1 MTKILAKMA
10 EYFREKNQEIIAVF
24 AHLSTLDPLVKY
36 NSTVFLNHARMEE
49 SALRLAMV
57 INAHA
62 LLVSL
67 AMTVKTE
74 PFAPLT
80 LVNMEV
86 HALRLF
92 KAINACVKT
101 VTRGITVKIL
111 MLVGLTLANMAEA
124 VKP

>member
-1 MTKILAKMA
+1 
-10 EYFREKNQEIIAVF
+10 
-24 AHLSTLDPLVKY
+24 
-36 NSTVFLNHARMEE
+36 
-49 SALRLAMV
+49 MV

-62 LLVSL
+62 LLVSQ

-111 MLVGLTLANMAEA
+111 MLVGLTLANMAQA